1 MISKHL
7 KRFAF
12 GLVLAA
18 FSSSATAQDLLASQ
32 APIDRRLKAVDSV
45 SLQRLV
51 EKESF
56 EAPSND
62 IYNSWNTTHVFCYS
76 DKDIPSTYKIDCRDF
91 SMPTK
96 SRQVTSHV
104 GYRPRFK
111 RMHKGTDIKLY
122 TGDTVY
128 AAFSGKVRVSTYQ
141 ASGYG
146 NVIVIR
152 HNNGLETIYGHLS
165 KRFFKPG
172 DVVKSGQPIG
182 LGGNTGRSFGSHL
195 HFETRIAGG
204 LIDPEEIFDFANQDV
219 KCDFYT
225 FRKHGRNSRSSKSTL
240 AKKTTRE
247 EPIAARSTDTDDEAL
262 PATAASGNSYTVR
275 AGETIASIARKLNV
289 SVARLEEANRL
300 PRNQKLRDGQILVY

>member
-1 MISKHL
+1 MISKKL
-7 KRFAF
+7 TSIVF
-12 GLVLAA
+12 GICLAA
-18 FSSSATAQDLLASQ
+18 VSTSAVAQDMLASQ
-32 APIDRRLKAVDSV
+32 APIDRKIKAVDSV

-51 EKESF
+51 EKESL
-56 EAPSND
+56 EAPSTD
-62 IYNSWNTTHVFCYS
+62 IYHSWVTTHVFCYS

-96 SRQVTSHV
+96 SRRVTSHV

-111 RMHKGTDIKLY
+111 RVHKGTDIKVY
-122 TGDTVY
+122 TGDTIY

-172 DVVKSGQPIG
+172 DIVKSGQPIG

-225 FRKHGRNSRSSKSTL
+225 FRKNGKSTASSKGVM
-240 AKKTTRE
+240 AKTTQKS
-247 EPIAARSTDTDDEAL
+247 EPVAANTS
-262 PATAASGNSYTVR
+262 ATNEVISANTQSGNTYTVR

-289 SVARLEEANRL
+289 SVARIEEANRL